1 MRLLSITLNNVR
13 RFTEPVQV
21 DGIADGLNVLC
32 EPNEAGKS
40 TIFDAVQALFFVPHR
55 SQAKEVKALRPH
67 AGGAPEVSVE
77 IETEEGRFRLSK
89 RWVSRPEARVTRDHR
104 LVAQAVEAEAWIAR
118 LTGGGD
124 GGPSG
129 LL

>member
-13 RFTEPVQV
+13 RFTDPVQV
-21 DGIADGLNVLC
+21 NGIAHGLNILC

-55 SQAKEVKALRPH
+55 SQTKEVKALRPH

-77 IETEEGRFRLSK
+77 IETEEGGSASPSAG
-89 RWVSRPEARVTRDHR
+89 SR
-104 LVAQAVEAEAWIAR
+104 
-118 LTGGGD
+118 
-124 GGPSG
+124 GPRRG
-129 LL
+129 